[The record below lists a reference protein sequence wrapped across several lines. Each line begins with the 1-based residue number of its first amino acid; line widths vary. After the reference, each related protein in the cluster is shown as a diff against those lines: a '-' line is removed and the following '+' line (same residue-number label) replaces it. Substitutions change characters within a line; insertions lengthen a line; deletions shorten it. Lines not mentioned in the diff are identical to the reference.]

1 MQKAAKMM
9 PLTAQGSTQSKKSC
23 TRNAPVSTGMHSIP
37 AVPAIATTMQMTIK
51 SIIPL
56 PIASATPAAVN
67 VPAPGSDEL
76 KQPPNVPWVRLVIAT
91 LQ

>member
-1 MQKAAKMM
+1 MQKAAKRM
-9 PLTAQGSTQSKKSC
+9 PPTAQGSTQSKKSC

-37 AVPAIATTMQMTIK
+37 AVPAIATTMQMTTK

-56 PIASATPAAVN
+56 PIASPTPAA

-76 KQPPNVPWVRLVIAT
+76 KRPPNVPWVKLVIAT
-91 LQ
+91 QVR